1 MVDNND
7 DIHDGEAENIILL
20 GIATTVMIYQRRK
33 NTNFISR
40 MSCRNFSLQGAPY
53 LAKVLNGHPKR

>member
-20 GIATTVMIYQRRK
+20 GIVTAAMIYQRHK
-33 NTNFISR
+33 NTS
-40 MSCRNFSLQGAPY
+40 SYQGC
-53 LAKVLNGHPKR
+53 HT